1 MRSIVLQSPNGQRIE
16 LTTAPPPN
24 PYVFVSLDGQ
34 GTADATLYTA
44 QAVLQSGATALETL
58 LEMRTLTVSLLVTGQ
73 TRQELDENLLA
84 LNRLVNP
91 LLGPT
96 EITYTTAAGT
106 YRIEGYLDNGLTQ
119 GARAF
124 HARPGHVVSVSLPF
138 TCADPFFSGLDQYED
153 SLRYLSGGFRFPV
166 SFPAS
171 FGVSGYER
179 TIVNLGDT
187 AAPIRIRIRGACSR
201 ISVLNKTT
209 NESLTLTRELGRYEV
224 LTIDTDPMHKSV
236 VLEDLQLGTS
246 RNAFSLIDITKPT
259 HAYWQLQPGE
269 NLISCDTEY
278 EQEVVQVSLF
288 WSDRYAGVS

>member
-1 MRSIVLQSPNGQRIE
+1 M
-16 LTTAPPPN
+16 
-24 PYVFVSLDGQ
+24 
-34 GTADATLYTA
+34 
-44 QAVLQSGATALETL
+44 
-58 LEMRTLTVSLLVTGQ
+58 
-73 TRQELDENLLA
+73 
-84 LNRLVNP
+84 
-91 LLGPT
+91 
-96 EITYTTAAGT
+96 
-106 YRIEGYLDNGLTQ
+106 DNGLTQ

-166 SFPAS
+166 AFPAS

-209 NESLTLTRELGRYEV
+209 NESLTLTRPLGRYEV

-246 RNAFSLIDITKPT
+246 RSAFSLIDITKPT